1 MKKTFTIAVSIFIV
15 FAFTSY
21 SQQIRITPTKTI
33 TPVAFDKTPPLRSM
47 KIVPAG
53 TSKGEEEEHEVPNQF
68 NVKKVQEH
76 LQDKVSTVD
85 PAIQS
90 KIGELNTISGPI
102 ANWEGINNINGYYPP
117 DTDGDISPDYYIQ
130 MVNVSFQIWD
140 RAGNSLYGPVDN
152 KTLWDAPPTEP
163 WTNSN
168 DGDPVVLYDRTA
180 DRWIFTQFALPNYP
194 AGPYYETIAISETGD
209 PLGSYYRYG
218 FEFSD
223 LPDYPKFG
231 IWPDGYYMTVN
242 QFSYYSPGQYFNWV
256 GEGVA
261 VFERNEMLNGNPSAG
276 MVFFNLT
283 TTDDLYSALPSNF
296 DGPPPPA
303 GTPNYLV
310 YMNDDAWTF
319 KGSSYPYDQLRV
331 LECHVDWTTTTNS
344 TLTGPTILNTNSFNS
359 QFLGAGRSNIVQP
372 GTTRGLDAVSDRIL
386 YRLQYRNFGTY
397 QTLVT
402 DHSVNVATNQAGIR
416 WYELRN
422 SGSGWSIYQQG
433 TYAPTTDNRWM
444 GSIAMDG
451 GGNLA
456 LGYSVSSS
464 TVYPTIKYV
473 GRYKNDPLGQMTTTE
488 KTIIDGT
495 GSQTGTA
502 YRWGDYSTMSIDPV
516 DDATFWFTSEY
527 VQTTGNVTWQTRIAS
542 FTLGFD
548 LSIKVFLEGTYAGIF
563 SGSGTMN
570 TYLNSAGYLP
580 TLQPFNSSPLTYSG
594 VEKVRSSFFST
605 HTNIVD
611 WVFVELRTGT
621 SASTIVAQRAGLLKS
636 NGTIVGLDGVSP
648 LRFGLPAGDY
658 YIVIRHRNHIAI
670 MSSTAVTMSSNPT
683 INSYDFTT
691 AQTFAYG
698 TNAMAD
704 LGDGNFG
711 MIAGDGNGNG
721 QIQNNDSEDFWKP
734 KNGILGYENA
744 DYNMNGQVQNND
756 NEDFWKPNNGR
767 GSQVP

>member
-1 MKKTFTIAVSIFIV
+1 MKKIFTIAVLV
-15 FAFTSY
+15 FFVCAFMSY
-21 SQQIRITPTKTI
+21 AQQIRISPTKTI

-47 KIVPAG
+47 RIIPAG
-53 TSKGEEEEHEVPNQF
+53 TSKAEEEEEHEVPNQF
-68 NVKKVQEH
+68 GVKKIQKQI
-76 LQDKVSTVD
+76 QDKVNTVD
-85 PAIQS
+85 NGIQS
-90 KIGELNTISGPI
+90 KTGELNTISGPI
-102 ANWEGINNINGYYPP
+102 KNWEGINNIHGYYPP
-117 DTDGDISPDYYIQ
+117 DTDGDISPDYYVQ

-140 RAGNSLYGPVDN
+140 RNGNSLYGPVDN

-163 WTNSN
+163 WTGSN

-180 DRWIFTQFALPNYP
+180 DRWIFTQFALLNAG

-218 FEFSD
+218 FEFDD

-242 QFSYYSPGQYFNWV
+242 QFHNTSGNNFNWV

-261 VFERNEMLNGNPSAG
+261 VFERDEMLSGNPAAR
-276 MVFFNLT
+276 MVFFDLT
-283 TTDDLYSALPSNF
+283 TSDDPWSALPSNF
-296 DGPPPPA
+296 DGTPPAA
-303 GTPNYLV
+303 GTPNYIV
-310 YMNDDAWTF
+310 YVNDDAWVF
-319 KGSSYPYDQLRV
+319 NGSHYPYDQLRV
-331 LECHVDWTTTTNS
+331 LECHVDWTTTANS
-344 TLTGPTILNTNSFNS
+344 TLTGPTILQTNSFDS
-359 QFLGAGRSNIVQP
+359 QFTTYISEK
-372 GTTRGLDAVSDRIL
+372 GTTVGLDPLSDRIL

-402 DHSVNVATNQAGIR
+402 NHSVDVATNQAGVR

-433 TYAPTTDNRWM
+433 TYTPSTDNRWM

-451 GGNLA
+451 YGNIG
-456 LGYSVSSS
+456 LGYSISSS
-464 TVYPTIKYV
+464 TVYPSMMYV

-488 KTIIDGT
+488 KTIISGT

-502 YRWGDYSTMSIDPV
+502 HRWGDYSTMSIDPV

-548 LSIKVFLEGTYAGIF
+548 LSIKVFLEGPYAGIF

-570 TYLNSAGYLP
+570 TYLNSAGNLP

-594 VEKVRSSFFST
+594 VEKVRSGFFST

-621 SASTIVAQRAGLLKS
+621 SSSTIVAQRTGLLKS
-636 NGTIVGLDGVSP
+636 DGTIVGLDGVSP
-648 LRFGLPAGDY
+648 LRFGLPAGNY
-658 YIVIRHRNHIAI
+658 YIVIRHRNHLAI

-691 AQTFAYG
+691 SQSQAYG

-711 MIAGDGNGNG
+711 MIAGDGNGDG
-721 QIQNNDSEDFWKP
+721 QITGTDFNIFNP
-734 KNGILGYENA
+734 KFVSAASGYQDG
-744 DYNMNGQVQNND
+744 DYNLDGQVTGT
-756 NEDFWKPNNGR
+756 DFNKFNPNFVTAKS
-767 GSQVP
+767 SQVPH

>member
-1 MKKTFTIAVSIFIV
+1 MKKIFTFAVSIFLIC
-15 FAFTSY
+15 AFISY
-21 SQQIRITPTKTI
+21 AQQIRITPTKTI

-47 KIVPAG
+47 KIIPAG
-53 TSKGEEEEHEVPNQF
+53 TSKAEAEEENEVPNQF
-68 NVKKVQEH
+68 DVKKVQKQF
-76 LQDKVSTVD
+76 QDKVSTVD
-85 PAIQS
+85 NGIQS
-90 KIGELNTISGPI
+90 KTGELNTISGPI
-102 ANWEGINNINGYYPP
+102 KNWEGINNIYGYYPP
-117 DTDGDISPDYYIQ
+117 DTDGDISPDYYVQ

-152 KTLWDAPPTEP
+152 STLWSGFGDD
-163 WTNSN
+163 WDGSN
-168 DGDPVVLYDRTA
+168 DGDPVVLYDKTA
-180 DRWIFTQFALPNYP
+180 DRWIFSQFALPHYP
-194 AGPYYETIAISETGD
+194 GGPYYETIAISETGD

-242 QFSYYSPGQYFNWV
+242 QFHNTSGTNFSWV

-261 VFERNEMLNGNPSAG
+261 VFERDEMLNGNPAAR
-276 MVFFNLT
+276 MVFFDLT
-283 TTDDLYSALPSNF
+283 ISDDLYSALPSNF

-310 YMNDDAWTF
+310 YVNDNAWGYTT
-319 KGSSYPYDQLRV
+319 DHLRI
-331 LECHVDWTTTTNS
+331 LECHVDWTTTANS
-344 TLTGPTILNTNSFNS
+344 TITGPTILNTNSFDS
-359 QFLGAGRSNIVQP
+359 QFTTYISEK
-372 GTTRGLDAVSDRIL
+372 GTTVGLDPLSDRIL

-402 DHSVNVATNQAGIR
+402 NHSVDVATNQAGVR

-433 TYAPTTDNRWM
+433 TYTPSTDNRWM

-451 GGNLA
+451 YGNIG
-456 LGYSVSSS
+456 LGYSISSS
-464 TVYPTIKYV
+464 TVYPSMMYV

-488 KTIIDGT
+488 KTIISGT

-502 YRWGDYSTMSIDPV
+502 HRWGDYSTMSIDPV

-548 LSIKVFLEGTYAGIF
+548 LSIKVFLEGPYAGIF

-570 TYLNSAGYLP
+570 TYLNSAGNLP

-594 VEKVRSSFFST
+594 VEKVRSGFFST

-621 SASTIVAQRAGLLKS
+621 SSSTIVAQRTGLLKS
-636 NGTIVGLDGVSP
+636 DGTIVGLDGVSP
-648 LRFGLPAGDY
+648 LRFGLPAGNY
-658 YIVIRHRNHIAI
+658 YIVIRHRNHLAI
-670 MSSTAVTMSSNPT
+670 MSSTAVTMSGNPT

-691 AQTFAYG
+691 SQ
-698 TNAMAD
+698 
-704 LGDGNFG
+704 
-711 MIAGDGNGNG
+711 
-721 QIQNNDSEDFWKP
+721 
-734 KNGILGYENA
+734 
-744 DYNMNGQVQNND
+744 
-756 NEDFWKPNNGR
+756 
-767 GSQVP
+767 SQVMVLTQWQI